1 VTDRP
6 YRGDAAADDI
16 VRAAIAAERGDCLR
30 GPDGAEGRALG
41 AAVGANVRRAR
52 AEADVDLDA
61 LADRSGVARDLLERL
76 EAGQLVPT
84 LRTVWA
90 LATALDVPFAR
101 LLVQQQGAVFFRVQR
116 AHEGRRMISATG
128 ELRSRL
134 LSPPGL
140 VPELYELV
148 FRPGASED
156 AEAHAS
162 GTVEH
167 LVVLRG
173 SLILHADD
181 AMARLET
188 GDAVFFQADRP
199 HTYHNPTATET
210 VVHCVM
216 AYASSVASRPDGGR
230 P

>member
-1 VTDRP
+1 MTDRP
-6 YRGDAAADDI
+6 NRGDAASDDP
-16 VRAAIAAERGDCLR
+16 VRAAIAAERSDCLR

-41 AAVGANVRRAR
+41 AAVGANVRRER
-52 AEADVDLDA
+52 READLDVDA
-61 LADRSGVARDLLERL
+61 LADRSGVARDLIELL
-76 EAGQLVPT
+76 EAGRATPT
-84 LRTVWA
+84 LRVVWA
-90 LATALDVPFAR
+90 LATALGVPFAR

-116 AHEGRRMISATG
+116 AGEGRTVISGTG
-128 ELRSRL
+128 DLRSRL

-140 VPELYELV
+140 APELYELA
-148 FRPGASED
+148 FGPGAVET
-156 AEAHAS
+156 AEPHAP

-173 SLILHADD
+173 ALIVHADD
-181 AMARLET
+181 AMARLDA

-216 AYASSVASRPDGGR
+216 AYASPVASRPDGGR

>member
-1 VTDRP
+1 MTDRRQ
-6 YRGDAAADDI
+6 RGDAAPDDP
-16 VRAAIAAERGDCLR
+16 VHAAIAAERSDCLR
-30 GPDGAEGRALG
+30 GPFGADGRALG
-41 AAVGANVRRAR
+41 AAVGANVRRER
-52 AEADVDLDA
+52 LEADLDVDA
-61 LADRSGVARDLLERL
+61 LAGRSGVARDLIELL
-76 EAGQLVPT
+76 EAGRAIPT
-84 LRTVWA
+84 LRVVWA
-90 LATALDVPFAR
+90 LATALGVPFAR

-116 AHEGRRMISATG
+116 AGEGRSMVSGTG
-128 ELRSRL
+128 DLRSRL

-140 VPELYELV
+140 VPELYELA
-148 FRPGASED
+148 FRPGAVET
-156 AEAHAS
+156 AEPHAP

-173 SLILHADD
+173 ALILHADD
-181 AMARLET
+181 AMARLGA